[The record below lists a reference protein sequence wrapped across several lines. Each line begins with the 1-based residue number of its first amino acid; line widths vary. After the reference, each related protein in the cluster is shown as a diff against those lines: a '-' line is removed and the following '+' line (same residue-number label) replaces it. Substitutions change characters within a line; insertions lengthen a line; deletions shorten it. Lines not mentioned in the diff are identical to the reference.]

1 MQCQQKENINKIS
14 LQAIVGRKHLELS
27 KQNSLTNPEKN
38 VIEEIDP
45 QITSKNG
52 VSNIEPDIEI
62 LKPEMEKLEQEMEK
76 SKPEIDKL
84 SEQEVHSFK
93 PEVVSENSKINVIEE
108 KDIVIEE
115 LPVKPLQPKEVEA
128 LKWETD
134 KTVSKVPIPATRR
147 KKSSQKNTANSAL
160 FLIGSFNES
169 NTDYSLIMKQKQITC
184 LPKMGKVI

>member
-1 MQCQQKENINKIS
+1 M
-14 LQAIVGRKHLELS
+14 ELV

-93 PEVVSENSKINVIEE
+93 PEVVSENSIINVDE

-115 LPVKPLQPKEVEA
+115 LPVKSLPKEMET
-128 LKWETD
+128 LKLETD
-134 KTVSKVPIPATRR
+134 KTASKVPIPATRR
-147 KKSSQKNTANSAL
+147 KKSSQKNTANSSL

-169 NTDYSLIMKQKQITC
+169 NTDYSLIMKQK
-184 LPKMGKVI
+184 

>member
-1 MQCQQKENINKIS
+1 M
-14 LQAIVGRKHLELS
+14 ELV
-27 KQNSLTNPEKN
+27 KQNSLTNVEKN
-38 VIEEIDP
+38 VIEETDT

-52 VSNIEPDIEI
+52 VSNLEPAMEKSKPEIENSKPEMGK
-62 LKPEMEKLEQEMEK
+62 LEPEMEKSKPELGKLEPEMEK

-169 NTDYSLIMKQKQITC
+169 NTDYSLIMKQK
-184 LPKMGKVI
+184 